1 MGNVYDRHCECWM
14 HKSYGGNGGLEYLFP
29 HPEHL
34 EIFPEITASFKG
46 ASSWAI
52 SGGGGGG
59 GGGKSAY
66 QPVYGGVHIE
76 LQGKYDGPGVM
87 NEL

>member
-1 MGNVYDRHCECWM
+1 
-14 HKSYGGNGGLEYLFP
+14 L
-29 HPEHL
+29 
-34 EIFPEITASFKG
+34 KG
-46 ASSWAI
+46 ASSWVI
-52 SGGGGGG
+52 SGDGG

>member
-1 MGNVYDRHCECWM
+1 M

-34 EIFPEITASFKG
+34 EIFPEITASLKG

-52 SGGGGGG
+52 SGGF
-59 GGGKSAY
+59 KSAY

-76 LQGKYDGPGVM
+76 LQGKYDGLGVM